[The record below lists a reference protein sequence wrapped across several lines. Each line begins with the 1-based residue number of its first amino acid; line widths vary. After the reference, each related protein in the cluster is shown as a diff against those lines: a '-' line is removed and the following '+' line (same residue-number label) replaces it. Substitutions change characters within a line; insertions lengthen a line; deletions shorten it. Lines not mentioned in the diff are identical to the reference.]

1 MFNARGPHQPNSRWQ
16 TANYPHRITLH
27 RVANLIGVDQAM
39 LRGGEA
45 TVQRSATAILLVMF
59 LGNGALLSAQE
70 TLHPLS
76 GFEEGSEGA
85 DVLGAIA
92 DSLKLLLIEHGSR
105 ITLQEKTRRELGG
118 NFW

>member
-1 MFNARGPHQPNSRWQ
+1 
-16 TANYPHRITLH
+16 
-27 RVANLIGVDQAM
+27 M

-76 GFEEGSEGA
+76 GFEEDSDGA

-118 NFW
+118 TSGATTNARSASPSSGRIRTLGG